1 MSLVLGLL
9 HLNRL
14 KKPLKPRDNES
25 FFPVFVLDMWLIK
38 TSSLWTFNDFVKDPH
53 KCTRFIGLPIL
64 GILSI
69 LGRYRPD
76 KLICVVLLRR
86 GQFINCDD
94 YIHKVISKNA
104 REMHQEV
111 RDPALETSLCLKRKG
126 HKSVV
131 R

>member
-1 MSLVLGLL
+1 MIFKG
-9 HLNRL
+9 
-14 KKPLKPRDNES
+14 
-25 FFPVFVLDMWLIK
+25 
-38 TSSLWTFNDFVKDPH
+38 SS
-53 KCTRFIGLPIL
+53 KCTRFVQLPIP

-111 RDPALETSLCLKRKG
+111 RDSALETSLCLKRKG
-126 HKSVV
+126 RKSVV